1 MSSLSEEEIQQV
13 NKQIEIESAKRL
25 ATFRLLIGA
34 IDSSPKNDRQWDDF
48 RQKNVPEG
56 SVEEQV
62 FSGVRALMGGI
73 NGSPEAHTALIRS
86 LNLAEDG
93 MALNSYFYKV
103 SETSEGRLLI
113 EKFFQIARD
122 YTPFP
127 GR

>member
-1 MSSLSEEEIQQV
+1 MSSLSEEEIKQL
-13 NKQIEIESAKRL
+13 NKQAEIESAKRL

-34 IDSSPKNDRQWDDF
+34 IDSSPKNDRQWDVF
-48 RQKNVPEG
+48 RQNNVLKG
-56 SVEEQV
+56 SVEEKV
-62 FSGVRALMGGI
+62 FSGVRALMEGI
-73 NGSPEAHTALIRS
+73 NDSPEAHTALIRS

-103 SETSEGRLLI
+103 SKTSEGRLLI
-113 EKFFQIARD
+113 EKFFQIAR